1 MIKWRKTFKD
11 FYPFRIASRLP
22 SQRENE
28 YIYLNQLFHKCLI
41 ASIALIVIIF
51 QFNKH
56 WDSRI
61 EDIPEIA
68 DVEFYIIDE
77 IPITRQDIK
86 RPIPPRPKVPIPSDE
101 PTIPED
107 LTIEETELD
116 DLPLPPIEPLGISTG
131 GVTPPRP
138 IAEVFPE
145 YPVSE
150 KKSGV
155 QGVIELA
162 LFVEKDGVVTNVQIV
177 KNSTLSKKC
186 ENSAIQ
192 AAYKTRFLPAKRKN
206 EKIAVWIN
214 KIYKFGIN

>member
-1 MIKWRKTFKD
+1 MSSKFHTPLTLLATFAIFCLCAGAACAAD
-11 FYPFRIASRLP
+11 DASL
-22 SQRENE
+22 
-28 YIYLNQLFHKCLI
+28 
-41 ASIALIVIIF
+41 
-51 QFNKH
+51 
-56 WDSRI
+56 
-61 EDIPEIA
+61 
-68 DVEFYIIDE
+68 
-77 IPITRQDIK
+77 
-86 RPIPPRPKVPIPSDE
+86 
-101 PTIPED
+101 
-107 LTIEETELD
+107 ET
-116 DLPLPPIEPLGISTG
+116 
-131 GVTPPRP
+131 VRAR